1 MAMITVMAHDCMNT
15 VPSFKSAHG
24 ALEDVISVMP
34 VYEAVVALLAMTW
47 VMSNDLHDGL
57 NHMIWLNS
65 VMSETLIPVLL
76 IRVSRIRTILPDP
89 SQQHSSLKGVRIPT
103 INMDYLEFNV

>member
-34 VYEAVVALLAMTW
+34 VYEAVVALLAMT
-47 VMSNDLHDGL
+47 
-57 NHMIWLNS
+57 
-65 VMSETLIPVLL
+65 
-76 IRVSRIRTILPDP
+76 
-89 SQQHSSLKGVRIPT
+89 
-103 INMDYLEFNV
+103 